1 MKTLALHINHFS
13 STAVFDEGKLIY
25 FNQEERLSKKKYA
38 GSIPFFCLEDIKK
51 RIGKIDRLVVTG
63 YNYSGCE
70 EIYNYIKYLNL
81 FTDSNKAYLNHFIKT
96 HHLAH
101 AFKALF
107 SSKFNEAIIFVVDG
121 RGSTY
126 NLSNGTIGY
135 ETTSIYE
142 FKHNN
147 IFCKYKKIFTNNDDI
162 KNLSVNI
169 DVESNFFYNLTPMTI
184 TKNTE
189 YDIVNYPDL
198 GEFYTSI
205 TNNLGFNNGEE
216 GKLMGLAAY
225 GKYDEN
231 IYNNLKNWNYIDTA
245 RGFSK
250 SFNLFKTHIN
260 NMTESK
266 EDIAYNAQKLFE
278 DEYLELVKNNIG
290 EHKNVILTGGCAL
303 NVVNNYKLK
312 KYFKDVNFYVEPMC
326 GDEGNSI
333 GIGQYYV
340 TTQGRIPEV
349 IDNICLGNQY
359 EYNNITGKDVELKDV
374 VNLLKDGHIVALYQ
388 KGCEAGPRALGNRSL
403 LLNPTIKNG
412 KDIMNTVKQRESFRP
427 FACSILHEE
436 MNEWFDMADLK
447 ESQYMMYAVQS
458 KKSDIV
464 PSIVHNDNTCRVQ
477 TVKENQNKVLYDLL
491 KLFNKETN
499 IPLLMNTS
507 FNLAGET
514 LVETP
519 EDAIDVLNRSKL
531 EYLYFADIKKLVYIK
546 NNK

>member
-1 MKTLALHINHFS
+1 M
-13 STAVFDEGKLIY
+13 
-25 FNQEERLSKKKYA
+25 
-38 GSIPFFCLEDIKK
+38 
-51 RIGKIDRLVVTG
+51 
-63 YNYSGCE
+63 
-70 EIYNYIKYLNL
+70 LNL
-81 FTDSNKAYLNHFIKT
+81 C
-96 HHLAH
+96 
-101 AFKALF
+101 
-107 SSKFNEAIIFVVDG
+107 VVM
-121 RGSTY
+121 
-126 NLSNGTIGY
+126 
-135 ETTSIYE
+135 
-142 FKHNN
+142 K
-147 IFCKYKKIFTNNDDI
+147 
-162 KNLSVNI
+162 
-169 DVESNFFYNLTPMTI
+169 
-184 TKNTE
+184 
-189 YDIVNYPDL
+189 
-198 GEFYTSI
+198 
-205 TNNLGFNNGEE
+205 
-216 GKLMGLAAY
+216 
-225 GKYDEN
+225 
-231 IYNNLKNWNYIDTA
+231 
-245 RGFSK
+245 
-250 SFNLFKTHIN
+250 
-260 NMTESK
+260 
-266 EDIAYNAQKLFE
+266 
-278 DEYLELVKNNIG
+278 
-290 EHKNVILTGGCAL
+290 
-303 NVVNNYKLK
+303 
-312 KYFKDVNFYVEPMC
+312 
-326 GDEGNSI
+326 GNSI

-340 TTQGRIPEV
+340 TTRGRIPEV

-436 MNEWFDMADLK
+436 MNEWFDMSDLK

-491 KLFNKETN
+491 KLFNKETS